1 MLVLH
6 RPALS
11 PLRLVLSL
19 VVLLMLVVGPARLL
33 ALPTNKPMPGYVRVR
48 METSQGS
55 FTVSVD
61 TKRAPKT
68 SANFLAY
75 VDDGRFDG
83 TTFYRAARRKS
94 APAFGLIQG
103 GIDMDARRSI
113 PPVVHEPTTQT
124 GILHLNATLSMARPN
139 RTNSAMGNFFITI
152 GATPSMDARGTYIGY
167 AAFGHVVAGMDTVK
181 RILAL
186 PTGGGTGAM
195 RGQMILKPV
204 RIVRAVRIDGK
215 PQPTGRIKPWLLGLN
230 RRK

>member
-1 MLVLH
+1 MRIIPPLPRRFSLLLVLLL
-6 RPALS
+6 A
-11 PLRLVLSL
+11 L
-19 VVLLMLVVGPARLL
+19 VVPARLS
-33 ALPTNKPMPGYVRVR
+33 ALPTNKPTPGYVRVR
-48 METSQGS
+48 METSLGS
-55 FTVSVD
+55 FILSVD

-113 PPVVHEPTTQT
+113 PPVAHEPTSLT
-124 GILHLNATLSMARPN
+124 GIRHLDATLSMARPN
-139 RTNSAMGNFFITI
+139 RPDSAMGNFFITV
-152 GATPSMDARGTYIGY
+152 GATPTMDARGSYIGY
-167 AAFGHVVAGMDTVK
+167 AAFGHVVAGMDVVK

-204 RIVRAVRIDGK
+204 RIVRAVRLDGK

-230 RRK
+230 RKK

>member
-1 MLVLH
+1 MRIIPPLPRRFSLLLVLLL
-6 RPALS
+6 A
-11 PLRLVLSL
+11 L
-19 VVLLMLVVGPARLL
+19 VVPARLS
-33 ALPTNKPMPGYVRVR
+33 ALPTNKPTPGYVRVR
-48 METSQGS
+48 METSLGS
-55 FTVSVD
+55 FVLSVD

-113 PPVVHEPTTQT
+113 PPVAHEPTSLT
-124 GILHLNATLSMARPN
+124 GIRHLDATLSMARPN
-139 RTNSAMGNFFITI
+139 RPDSAMGNFFITV
-152 GATPSMDARGTYIGY
+152 GATPTMDARGSYIGY
-167 AAFGHVVAGMDTVK
+167 AAFGHVVAGMDVVK

-204 RIVRAVRIDGK
+204 RIVRAVRLDGK

-230 RRK
+230 RKK

>member
-1 MLVLH
+1 MRIISTFPHRFSLLLVLLL
-6 RPALS
+6 ALVA
-11 PLRLVLSL
+11 L
-19 VVLLMLVVGPARLL
+19 PARLS
-33 ALPTNKPMPGYVRVR
+33 ALPANKPTPGYVRVR
-48 METSQGS
+48 METSLGS
-55 FTVSVD
+55 FILSVD

-113 PPVVHEPTTQT
+113 PPVAHEPTTLT
-124 GILHLNATLSMARPN
+124 GIRHLDATLSMARPN
-139 RTNSAMGNFFITI
+139 RPDSAMGNFFITI
-152 GATPSMDARGTYIGY
+152 GATPTMDARGSYIGY
-167 AAFGHVVAGMDTVK
+167 AAFGHVVAGMDVVK

-204 RIVRAVRIDGK
+204 RIVRAVRLDGK

-230 RRK
+230 RKK